1 MSNRV
6 EVQGG
11 LQESPDDK
19 KVTAIL
25 RSISEVMKEGPQVS
39 PLPELNTENDRAFR
53 QIITDLAALQKFT
66 RSLASGNLS
75 EDMQV
80 TGYMAG
86 YLKTIQANLLHL
98 TWQAK
103 MIADGDLS
111 QRVDFMGEFSDSFN
125 FMVESLQASR
135 DETAARERDLSVAND
150 NLSNEVIER
159 QRVENALSQ
168 VNQKLNLLASITRHD
183 ILNQLTV
190 LLGYL
195 ELLKDELHEPA
206 LISFLDHAEV
216 AAHSIQ
222 HQIEFTREYQS
233 LGVENPTWQQPG
245 PIVNEMQAQFNLGA
259 ITIVDQLEDLE
270 LFADPLFE
278 KVFYNLV
285 DNAIRYGETLTKIV
299 FSAKMVPG
307 GLLVTCEDDGA
318 GVPEKDKERIFQRGV
333 GKHTGLG
340 LFLVREIL
348 SITGMTISETG
359 IPGKGARFEIF
370 VPDGAFRHTG
380 NPGTPAAG

>member
-1 MSNRV
+1 MS
-6 EVQGG
+6 EMGEGQGG
-11 LQESPDDK
+11 SQGGPDDNAR
-19 KVTAIL
+19 AIL
-25 RSISEVMKEGPQVS
+25 RIISEVMKEGSPLS
-39 PLPELNTENDRAFR
+39 PLPEIGAENDLAFR
-53 QIITDLAALQKFT
+53 QIIADLTGLQQFSRT
-66 RSLASGNLS
+66 LASGNLS
-75 EDMQV
+75 ETLRV

-135 DETAARERDLSVAND
+135 DETASRERDLSVANKH
-150 NLSNEVIER
+150 LSDEVLER
-159 QRVENALSQ
+159 ERVEEALSQ
-168 VNQKLNLLASITRHD
+168 VNRKLNLLASITRHD

-195 ELLKDELHEPA
+195 ELMKDDLHDPPLLA
-206 LISFLDHAEV
+206 FLEHAEV
-216 AAHSIQ
+216 AANSIQ
-222 HQIEFTREYQS
+222 RQIEFTREYQS
-233 LGVENPTWQQPG
+233 LGAVAPTWQPLG
-245 PIVNEMQAQFNLGA
+245 PIVTGLRGQFTLGT
-259 ITIVDQLEDLE
+259 ITIEDHLDDLE

-299 FSAKMVPG
+299 FSAKTVPG
-307 GLLVTCEDDGA
+307 GLIVSCEDDGA

-348 SITGMTISETG
+348 SITRMTISETG
-359 IPGKGARFEIF
+359 VPGKGARFEIF
-370 VPDGAFRHTG
+370 VPEGGFRRSTDNGA
-380 NPGTPAAG
+380 PVAG

>member
-1 MSNRV
+1 MTEPVDDERV
-6 EVQGG
+6 H
-11 LQESPDDK
+11 
-19 KVTAIL
+19 AIL
-25 RSISEVMKEGPQVS
+25 RIISEVMRDGS
-39 PLPELNTENDRAFR
+39 PASPMPELDATASQDFQRV
-53 QIITDLAALQKFT
+53 IMDLVAIQQFS

-75 EDMQV
+75 DELRV
-80 TGYMAG
+80 GGYMAG

-103 MIADGDLS
+103 MIAEGDLS
-111 QRVDFMGEFSDSFN
+111 QRVDFMGDFSESFN

-135 DETAARERDLSVAND
+135 NETAAREQDLSLANKY
-150 NLSNEVIER
+150 LSNEVLER
-159 QRVENALSQ
+159 ERAEDALNQ
-168 VNQKLNLLASITRHD
+168 VNRKLNLLASITRHD

-195 ELLKDELHEPA
+195 ELAKEGQKDPA
-206 LISFLDHAEV
+206 IGSYLEHVEV

-233 LGVENPTWQQPG
+233 LGVEKPTWQPLS
-245 PIVNEMQAQFNLGA
+245 PIIAGLRGQFNLGI
-259 ITIVDQLEDLE
+259 ITIDDQLGGIE
-270 LFADPLFE
+270 LYADPLLE

-285 DNAIRYGETLTKIV
+285 DNALRYGEKLTKIV
-299 FSAKMVPG
+299 FHADPAPG
-307 GLLVTCEDDGA
+307 GMVLTCEDDGT
-318 GVPEKDKERIFQRGV
+318 GVPVQDKERIFLRGV

-359 IPGKGARFEIF
+359 IPGEGARFEIF
-370 VPDGAFRHTG
+370 VPDGAFRRPG
-380 NPGTPAAG
+380 NNQ

>member
-1 MSNRV
+1 MSEMEEGR
-6 EVQGG
+6 EVAPPG
-11 LQESPDDK
+11 PDERSA
-19 KVTAIL
+19 AIL
-25 RSISEVMKEGPQVS
+25 RSIREVMKQGSAVN
-39 PLPELNTENDRAFR
+39 PLPELDAGNKQAFL
-53 QIITDLAALQKFT
+53 QVIAELTALQQFS
-66 RSLASGNLS
+66 RALASGNIS
-75 EDMQV
+75 EELRI

-111 QRVDFMGEFSDSFN
+111 QRVVFMGEFSDSFN
-125 FMVESLQASR
+125 FMVESLQVSR
-135 DETAARERDLSVAND
+135 DETAAREQELSVANEQ
-150 NLSNEVIER
+150 LSNEVLER
-159 QRVENALSQ
+159 ERAENALNQ
-168 VNQKLNLLASITRHD
+168 VNRKLNLLASITRHD

-195 ELLKDELHEPA
+195 DLTKEKLHDPA
-206 LISFLDHAEV
+206 LLSFLEHAEV
-216 AAHSIQ
+216 AATSIQ

-233 LGVENPTWQQPG
+233 LGVETPTWQPLG
-245 PIVNEMQAQFNLGA
+245 PIIREQKAQFNLGA
-259 ITIVDQLEDLE
+259 ITIVEQLEDIE
-270 LFADPLFE
+270 LFADPLLE
-278 KVFYNLV
+278 KVFYNLA

-299 FSAKMVPG
+299 FSVKQVTG
-307 GLLVTCEDDGA
+307 GLLLTCEDDGT

-359 IPGKGARFEIF
+359 IPGQGARFEIF
-370 VPDGAFRHTG
+370 IPDGGFRRRSG
-380 NPGTPAAG
+380 